1 MPLQKNLSPRGE
13 DKERGLATRSILTF
27 CTVLLF
33 AAGAAAGIPEDTVV
47 MAKRIDDIVS
57 LDPAEAYE
65 LSDEEVIANLYDHLL
80 DYDPAH
86 PEIIKGALAQDW
98 SVDADGMRY
107 RFTLRSDARFASGR
121 PVTAADAAFS
131 LQRVILLDLTP
142 AFVLRQFGLDK
153 ENVTRRVRA
162 EDARTLVIDT
172 AVKVAPS
179 LLYYCLTSSI
189 ASVVDRAAALQHQED
204 GDLGHRWI
212 AFHSAGSG
220 PYRLRTW
227 RPGERYVLDAV
238 PDAWAGAPRN
248 RQVIVLNVQEP
259 SAQRLLLEH
268 GDADYARDFD
278 MDQLTALARNP
289 AIAFDRAL
297 QSLITYM
304 ALNQRKVE
312 LRRPQVI
319 EAFKYL
325 VDYDGIAKG
334 LLGGTRVV
342 HQSFLPDGILGAS
355 DARPFRYDPLR
366 AKALLDAA
374 GLGNGFAVTMD
385 VIGGSPWIDIA
396 QALQAG
402 FARAGVRLELLPGDD
417 KETLTKYRARR
428 HDIYLGDWGSDYPDP
443 QSNAQAFVTADDLSD
458 GAALKTLAW
467 RNSWQNPS
475 LAARVEAAARE
486 SDIEKRAAL
495 YAAIERDHQRVAPFV
510 IMFQEVAI
518 AAHRR
523 TVDGLVLGPSPDHTL
538 YAGIRK
544 K

>member
-1 MPLQKNLSPRGE
+1 M
-13 DKERGLATRSILTF
+13 II
-27 CTVLLF
+27 
-33 AAGAAAGIPEDTVV
+33 AASTAAASGIPGDTVV

-86 PEIIKGALAQDW
+86 PEVIRGALAQAW

-142 AFVLRQFGLDK
+142 AFVLRQFGLTK
-153 ENVTRRVRA
+153 ENIAQRVRA
-162 EDARTLVIDT
+162 DDERTLVIET

-189 ASVVDRAAALQHQED
+189 ASVVDKEEALKHEAS

-238 PDAWAGAPRN
+238 PDAWGGAARN
-248 RQVIVLNVQEP
+248 RQVIVLNVKEP

-268 GDADYARDFD
+268 GDADYARDLD
-278 MDQLTALARNP
+278 MDQMAALARNP
-289 AIAFDRAL
+289 AIVFDRAL

-304 ALNQRKVE
+304 ALNQRHPV

-319 EAFKYL
+319 EALKYL

-342 HQSFLPDGILGAS
+342 HQTFLPDGILGAS
-355 DARPFRYDPLR
+355 DERPFRYDPLR

-374 GLGNGFAVTMD
+374 GLGNGFAVSMD

-402 FARAGVRLELLPGDD
+402 FAGAGVRLQILPGDD

-443 QSNAQAFVTADDLSD
+443 QSNAQAFITNDDMSD
-458 GAALKTLAW
+458 SAALKTLAW
-467 RNSWQNPS
+467 RSSWRNPD
-475 LAARVEAAARE
+475 LAARVETAARE
-486 SDIEKRAAL
+486 SDIEQRAAL
-495 YAAIERDHQRVAPFV
+495 YQALERDHQRVAPFV
-510 IMFQEVAI
+510 ILFQDVAI

-523 TVDGLVLGPSPDHTL
+523 NVEGLVLGPGPDHTL
-538 YAGIRK
+538 YAGIAKR
-544 K
+544 